1 MRNLQNKKSLGSTLS
16 IMTVEHYLIAIV
28 DYLWVITLY
37 VICAFILAITVDG
50 YIFPKFEK
58 EKIDEESSIVLF
70 LKILSQLCMQ
80 GFIAILLIILL
91 RRIPSPVNGV
101 LGYNA
106 NDYLGTL
113 VRNPAIISVILFA
126 LSTSLKERLLALYGR
141 FVKKNFVAEPYVDSV
156 L

>member
-1 MRNLQNKKSLGSTLS
+1 MRNLKYENS
-16 IMTVEHYLIAIV
+16 IGRMFNIVSIEHYLIAIV

-58 EKIDEESSIVLF
+58 EKIDEESSIILF
-70 LKILSQLCMQ
+70 FKILSQLCMQ

-91 RRIPSPVNGV
+91 HRIPSPVNGI

-106 NDYLGTL
+106 NSSLGTL
-113 VRNPAIISVILFA
+113 VRNPAIISVILFS
-126 LSTSLKERLLALYGR
+126 LSASLKERLLALYGR
-141 FVKKNFVAEPYVDSV
+141 FVKKSSVAEPYMGPA